1 MEHTNIIDSAGITGD
16 NVTSLTYL
24 GFVNL
29 KAKLGQDILDSLTPE
44 KCHLLHMAYGV
55 IGEAGEALD
64 ADGKEHLLEECGD
77 MEFYLQGMTLNG
89 SQIGVTNY
97 TGTLKVYHETI
108 ISSLQEKL
116 VVETAKLADALKKP
130 LLYNKEFDYL
140 KINDH
145 WFTVHYFLE
154 SIYALLGTTRQAVI
168 AANVDKLN
176 KRYVKGYSDTEAQQ
190 RNDKPLGE

>member
-29 KAKLGQDILDSLTPE
+29 KAKPGQDILDSLTPD

-64 ADGKEHLLEECGD
+64 ADGKAHLLEECGD

-97 TGTLKVYHETI
+97 TGTLKVFHA
-108 ISSLQEKL
+108 SVSNLQDKL
-116 VVETAKLADALKKP
+116 MVETAKLADALKKP
-130 LLYNKEFDYL
+130 LMYNKKFDYE

-145 WFTVHYFLE
+145 WFVVHQILE
-154 SIYALLGTTRQAVI
+154 SIYAMLGTTRQAVI
-168 AANVDKLN
+168 SANVDKLN